1 MWKQCGDVAILL
13 TFGFLL
19 LASGQQDPEEG
30 LQRESEDLVMKVE
43 GNETDGV
50 EEEMVGLDELEDLH
64 LQVGRKLLV
73 EGGLQVTLL
82 RAGRRCRRKVVNG
95 DLVAIQYEGRVEG
108 EEGRVFH
115 ATELRQ
121 PFVFVVRAEQ
131 LRSNFDRTDKL

>member
-1 MWKQCGDVAILL
+1 MWRQCGEVGILL

-19 LASGQQDPEEG
+19 LASGQQDLEEE
-30 LQRESEDLVMKVE
+30 LQSENEDLVMEVE
-43 GNETDGV
+43 GNETDSV
-50 EEEMVGLDELEDLH
+50 EEEMVGQDELEDLH
-64 LQVGRKLLV
+64 LEVGRRLLV
-73 EGGLQVTLL
+73 EGGLEVTLL
-82 RAGRRCRRKVVNG
+82 RAGQRCRWKAVNG